1 MKIVYIIAAFLFVF
15 SSIYS
20 PNSFHGN
27 AMYKAFVS
35 AASVIIVSALYFLV
49 QYLYKKLKT
58 KEINISFENIINNK
72 TNLCYIFNIFY
83 LMFACL
89 IGFSEYGF
97 YMLLR
102 ICVTLFSLYAA
113 NLNYNTHR
121 HSLFVLPYI
130 LIAILFNPITI
141 IELEVDTW
149 ETIDFFVAIFM
160 TIDLFLSNHK

>member
-72 TNLCYIFNIFY
+72 TNICYIFNIF
-83 LMFACL
+83 LLIFASF
-89 IGFSEYGF
+89 IGFDEYGF

-102 ICVTLFSLYAA
+102 ICITVFSLYVA
-113 NLNYNTHR
+113 NLNYNANK
-121 HSLFVLPYI
+121 HSLLVLPYI
-130 LIAILFNPITI
+130 LIAILFNPITM
-141 IELEVDTW
+141 IELEIDTW
-149 ETIDFFVAIFM
+149 ETIDFIVAIFM
-160 TIDLFLSNHK
+160 IIDLFTSIHE